1 MYTPLAKWT
10 ASDASIGLGISKSW
24 GTRWHC
30 FSNCTRHVTFPLM
43 LQSSSKNQAPSL
55 EVKSTSCSPALDAA
69 PSIIR
74 FRLDELWHLVRQPAC
89 YCILHIKGIFKWHN
103 YVISNMNASKK
114 ISQEATH
121 LVSAQ
126 RAEMITLAKLSEPS
140 SPFSWRKTFMQRS
153 ISFSCSSQTG
163 TVTASCFKR
172 STCLI
177 SLLFISAA

>member
-1 MYTPLAKWT
+1 MTLLQQLHKACNIPTHAAKLLQEPG
-10 ASDASIGLGISKSW
+10 SISGSQINQLLSSTRCCTFHHQISP
-24 GTRWHC
+24 RWI
-30 FSNCTRHVTFPLM
+30 M
-43 LQSSSKNQAPSL
+43 K
-55 EVKSTSCSPALDAA
+55 
-69 PSIIR
+69 
-74 FRLDELWHLVRQPAC
+74 VRQPAC
-89 YCILHIKGIFKWHN
+89 YCILHIIMPLEYSF
-103 YVISNMNASKK
+103 YVVSWVNAHKK
-114 ISQEATH
+114 ISQETTH
-121 LVSAQ
+121 LVSVQ